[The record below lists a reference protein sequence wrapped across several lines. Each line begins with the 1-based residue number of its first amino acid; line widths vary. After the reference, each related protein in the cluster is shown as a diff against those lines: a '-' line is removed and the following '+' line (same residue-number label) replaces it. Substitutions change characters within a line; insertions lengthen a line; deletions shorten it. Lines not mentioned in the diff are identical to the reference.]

1 MKTLNTISRFIIGFI
16 FIFSGFVK
24 GIDPLG
30 STYKFVD
37 YFNAFGMPFFES
49 LAFPLAILL
58 SSIEFVLGV
67 SLIFSAKKQLTTWG
81 VLIFMTFFT
90 ILTLILALFNPVT
103 DCGCFGDAIILTN
116 WQTFWK
122 NIILLVF
129 TLIIFINRNRF
140 LTNWS
145 DFMQWSLITVTG
157 LFIISISVF
166 SYKHLPLIDFRPYSV
181 GTYIPDKMIIPEGAP
196 VAEYETILVYGKNG
210 KNIEVT
216 IDNLPDSSWQ
226 WIETKNT
233 LVKEG
238 YQPPI
243 HDFTIQSLEGVDYTD
258 LILSEGK
265 FTFVLIAYDLKKT
278 SLKNVEKINAL
289 AEFCMKSGNYNF
301 ICLTSSVQKDID
313 EFITKTKATYP
324 FFNTDEITLKTI
336 IRANPGIMLLRRGW
350 IIEKWNS
357 NDLPDIESITKDF
370 LKNPAYK
377 PEKTETGTEEFD
389 V

>member
-1 MKTLNTISRFIIGFI
+1 MKTLNTVSRFLVGVI

-24 GIDPLG
+24 GIDPFG

-37 YFNAFGMPFFES
+37 YFNAFGMPYFEP

-58 SSIEFVLGV
+58 SSVEFVLGV
-67 SLIFSAKKQLTTWG
+67 SLIFSAKKQITTWA

-90 ILTLILALFNPVT
+90 VLTFILAIFNPVT

-122 NIILLVF
+122 NIVIMIF
-129 TLIIFINRNRF
+129 TLIVFFNRNRF
-140 LTNWS
+140 LTQWS
-145 DFMQWSLITVTG
+145 DLKQWSLVIISG
-157 LFIISISVF
+157 FFIIMTSVF

-181 GTYIPDKMIIPEGAP
+181 GTYIPEKMIIPEGAP
-196 VAEYETILVYGKNG
+196 VAEYETVLVYGKED
-210 KNIEVT
+210 KMIEVT

-226 WIETKNT
+226 WIETKHT
-233 LVKEG
+233 LIKQG

-243 HDFTIQSLEGVDYTD
+243 HDFTIQSLDGDDYTD
-258 LILSEGK
+258 LILNESK
-265 FTFVLIAYDLKKT
+265 FTFVLIAYDLNKT
-278 SLKNVEKINAL
+278 NLKNIEKINAL
-289 AEFCMKSGNYNF
+289 AEFCKKSGNYNF
-301 ICLTSSVQKDID
+301 ICLTASLPKDID
-313 EFITKTKATYP
+313 EFKAKTKATYP

-357 NDLPDIESITKDF
+357 NDLPDMESITKDY
-370 LKNPAYK
+370 LNNPKYK
-377 PEKTETGTEEFD
+377 PETTEVVSGEFD